1 MNFSNWLKTQRNYKK
16 LTQKQLAKILGVSRQ
31 TINYWESGKSS
42 ISSLKQVQNLCK
54 VLDCNIQDVP
64 ID

>member
-16 LTQKQLAKILGVSRQ
+16 LTQKQLAKTLGVSRQ
-31 TINYWESGKSS
+31 TVNYWESGKSK
-42 ISSLKQVQNLCK
+42 ISTLKQVQNLCK
-54 VLDCNIQDVP
+54 ALDCSIQDVP